1 MPSLLD
7 RLAQWKPFT
16 AVVVGDYML
25 DRLTYGNAER
35 LSNDAPVP
43 VLHVQREHAQ
53 PGGASNVCLDLA
65 AMRGRVRCVGL
76 VGADPAADELRGL
89 LNAAGVEATGL
100 VADPTRPTTVK
111 QSLIGLAQHRHPQKM
126 FRLDYEAQHP
136 VDAEREAALLRAFE
150 VALVGADV
158 VCLEDYHKGVCT
170 PGLCQGVIAR
180 ARAAGR
186 GGVPVLVDPA
196 PIADYSRYRG
206 ATAITP
212 NRTEAQRASSVQP
225 GDDAPPEAYGEAAL
239 RLLEQLD
246 LEASIITLDR
256 HGAILVER
264 ASPARVVPTF
274 ARRVYDV
281 SGAGDMVLAALAGA
295 RANGLDWPDS
305 VKLANIAAGLEVEEF
320 GVVPIPFERIHAD
333 ALQRE
338 RATRGK
344 LRTLDEL
351 LVEVAAHRTAK
362 RRIVFTNGCFDVLH
376 AGHVSLLTR
385 AKTEGEFLIVA
396 INTDARVREYKGPNR
411 PVNNETE
418 RAMTLGALQAVDAV
432 VVFADET
439 PIPMLGLVKP
449 DVLVKGDE
457 YPIEQIPGASLVMGY
472 GGQVV
477 RLPMVRGASTTAV
490 LERLGDPRA
499 ATQSTNRNRFV
510 ADRPNEA
517 AGGPS
522 A

>member
-7 RLAQWKPFT
+7 RLAGWKPFN

-65 AMRGRVRCVGL
+65 AMRGHVRCVGL
-76 VGADPAADELRGL
+76 VGADSAAHELKGL
-89 LNAAGVEATGL
+89 LKAAGVDTAGL
-100 VADPTRPTTVK
+100 VPDPTRPTTVK

-136 VDAEREAALLRAFE
+136 VDAERESALLRAFE
-150 VALVGADV
+150 SALTGGGGAGGGETGADV

-170 PGLCQGVIAR
+170 PSLCQGVIAR
-180 ARAAGR
+180 ARAA
-186 GGVPVLVDPA
+186 GVPVLVDPA

-212 NRTEAQRASSVQP
+212 NRTEAQRASNVRP

-239 RLLEQLD
+239 RLLESLD
-246 LEASIITLDR
+246 LEASVITLDR
-256 HGAILVER
+256 HGAMLVER
-264 ASPARVVPTF
+264 AGPARVIPTF

-295 RANGLDWPDS
+295 RANGMDWPDS

-376 AGHVSLLTR
+376 AGHVSLLRR
-385 AKTEGEFLIVA
+385 AAALGDVLIVA
-396 INTDARVREYKGPNR
+396 VNDDASVRALKGPGR
-411 PVNNETE
+411 PVYPIQD
-418 RAMTLGALQAVDAV
+418 RAQLLGELECVGAV
-432 VVFADET
+432 VVFADAT
-439 PIPMLGLVKP
+439 PEALIHAVRP
-449 DVLVKGDE
+449 DVLVKGAQYEADT
-457 YPIEQIPGASLVMGY
+457 IPGAAFVKSI
-472 GGQVV
+472 GGRVELLGVV
-477 RLPMVRGASTTAV
+477 EGRSTTRTV
-490 LERLGDPRA
+490 EKIR
-499 ATQSTNRNRFV
+499 
-510 ADRPNEA
+510 
-517 AGGPS
+517 GG
-522 A
+522 